1 MRATRGLLATLG
13 ASTCLVLAGTLG
25 LLTVS
30 AVVAFRG
37 WPGLTAPPV
46 AAESTPLAQATARPL
61 PPDADQSSA
70 ALVLKSA
77 PSRILAHARSGSPQS
92 LGQTSASGPRS
103 EIAQVVPAPA
113 HPPTVAVAPT
123 GPVVQLRPPPT
134 PPLPQVGEPVRK
146 VGGGLGETVA
156 KTGQRLSDAVRPI
169 SPALADTVDKV
180 TSSLGQKLKD
190 LGGGVAHA
198 LELLATPR
206 R

>member
-1 MRATRGLLATLG
+1 QVGWTECRCVYGMRATRGLLATLG

-37 WPGLTAPPV
+37 WPGLTAAPV

-61 PPDADQSSA
+61 PPAADQSEA
-70 ALVLKSA
+70 IVIRSA
-77 PSRILAHARSGSPQS
+77 PTRILAHARSGSPQS
-92 LGQTSASGPRS
+92 PGQAGGSGPRS

-113 HPPTVAVAPT
+113 HPPTAAVAPT

-146 VGGGLGETVA
+146 VGGGLGDTVE
-156 KTGQRLSDAVRPI
+156 KTGDRVSDAVRPI
-169 SPALADTVDKV
+169 SPPLADT
-180 TSSLGQKLKD
+180 
-190 LGGGVAHA
+190 
-198 LELLATPR
+198 
-206 R
+206 